1 MSYIVKQKIGNK
13 YYAYE
18 VESYWD
24 KEKKQPRQ
32 RRKYLGV
39 WDEEKGIVRRRNKV
53 KTTKSYGDVYLFSE
67 IVRQLELEEVLRVY
81 LSHLDIVIKIGG
93 S

>member
-24 KEKKQPRQ
+24 KDKKQDREESIWVFGM
-32 RRKYLGV
+32 RK
-39 WDEEKGIVRRRNKV
+39 KG
-53 KTTKSYGDVYLFSE
+53 
-67 IVRQLELEEVLRVY
+67 
-81 LSHLDIVIKIGG
+81 
-93 S
+93 